1 MIGTVGSTSYKA
13 NSNPTTKEEFTMSKK
28 LLYTVLAGALSI
40 SVLAACGE
48 PVDENAPLEDPAT
61 IDEPVDEETTN

>member
-1 MIGTVGSTSYKA
+1 
-13 NSNPTTKEEFTMSKK
+13 MSKK

-48 PVDENAPLEDPAT
+48 STEEPAPADDPAT
-61 IDEPVDEETTN
+61 EEPAEEEAAE